1 MGLFGRKNALSAPR
15 SVGDD
20 PKSAEILRA
29 WIVHGDLHV
38 VLRHDA
44 FEDDA
49 AWGLLLVDLARHV
62 ANARQQSGGRE
73 PTEVLQR
80 IRAGFDAEWESPTD
94 EARGQVTQ

>member
-1 MGLFGRKNALSAPR
+1 MGLFGKKNPLSAPP

-20 PKSAEILRA
+20 PKAAEILRA
-29 WIVHGDLHV
+29 CIVHGDLHV

-62 ANARQQSGGRE
+62 ANARQQADGRQ
-73 PTEVLQR
+73 PAEVLRR
-80 IRAGFDAEWESPTD
+80 IREGFDAEWESPTD
-94 EARGQVTQ
+94 EPRGEVQ